1 MCQRFQFQQQQPK
14 HLRWLS
20 TDVNLTIKSHKDLS
34 QKHSFLPSLEITMVA
49 RWERC
54 AHTHKHTQKIRK
66 TCYIL
71 PPKPINQYSVC
82 SQTPVV
88 HTFPNCPTVSD
99 AKGQWLPF
107 LGRPTLREGRT
118 GLGKSFTNS
127 ALGHEH
133 LCLPPA
139 FFSPPRS
146 SRWSLQSVNL
156 SLRGL
161 RAFTLMCRRT
171 EEGNE
176 RRVVKDESG

>member
-1 MCQRFQFQQQQPK
+1 MRTHAQT
-14 HLRWLS
+14 H
-20 TDVNLTIKSHKDLS
+20 TKDS
-34 QKHSFLPSLEITMVA
+34 
-49 RWERC
+49 
-54 AHTHKHTQKIRK
+54 K

-71 PPKPINQYSVC
+71 PLKPINQYSVC

-107 LGRPTLREGRT
+107 LRRPTLREGRT

-146 SRWSLQSVNL
+146 LRWSLQSVNL

>member
-1 MCQRFQFQQQQPK
+1 M
-14 HLRWLS
+14 H
-20 TDVNLTIKSHKDLS
+20 SHKKDS
-34 QKHSFLPSLEITMVA
+34 
-49 RWERC
+49 
-54 AHTHKHTQKIRK
+54 K
-66 TCYIL
+66 TCYLL
-71 PPKPINQYSVC
+71 PLKPINQYSVC

-88 HTFPNCPTVSD
+88 HTFPNCPTVSN

-107 LGRPTLREGRT
+107 LRQPTLREGRT

-146 SRWSLQSVNL
+146 LRWSLHSVNL
-156 SLRGL
+156 SLWGL
-161 RAFTLMCRRT
+161 RAFTLVCRRT

-176 RRVVKDESG
+176 RRVVKDENG